1 MRSRLAWAS
10 FVRIRQGAGVRPDH
24 PDIAGYRI
32 LRRLGHGGMS
42 EIWLAE
48 QVALARPVAVKV
60 VNPGDESEERL
71 ARFRQEAAIVARFD
85 HPNVVGIIEFGQT
98 GDGRLFFSMP
108 YVPGGTLAQAAVC
121 GDGERTRQVLVQL
134 LDALEYIHAHG
145 VVHRDVKPE
154 NVLFDSV
161 GRARLADFGVSRSI
175 AAASRHTRAGETFGS
190 IHYMS
195 PEQARGE
202 LPDGRSDLYSLG
214 AIAFELLTGAPPFQG
229 PDDISVVVGHL
240 QAPLPALPE
249 HLGQWQGWLARAL
262 AKRPGDRFPD
272 AAAMRNALLRV
283 PATPGA
289 TWLSP
294 GARDAALR
302 VGLPSLAVLLLGTL
316 AGWLWLDRD
325 RDAPV
330 AGAALESSVPPA
342 SAALE
347 SSVPRASA
355 PPPDPVAAPAA
366 DAGAVDAA
374 DAAESNPGADRSGA
388 AVMASPEP
396 AAASPG
402 ATGDAQTDARDR
414 LAGAAPP
421 QEPASP
427 ASPPSLQPRAAG
439 GRPQEAPARGTPGAA
454 SGSTGRP
461 APGQAGR
468 AGTPPAAASPA
479 LPAIGSFEQVPPIP
493 LLLLSGS
500 REQQL
505 ERLDAWLEHGRRVLD
520 ADRSAVA
527 RARRASDDREE
538 RAQLQAGLDR
548 RRANYEDWRRQV
560 LSLRRQVERQG

>member
-1 MRSRLAWAS
+1 MGSLD
-10 FVRIRQGAGVRPDH
+10 RIRQGAGVRPDH

-60 VNPGDESEERL
+60 VNPGDEGEERL

-175 AAASRHTRAGETFGS
+175 SAASRHTRAGETFGS

-249 HLGQWQGWLARAL
+249 HLAQWQGWLVRAL

-272 AAAMRNALLRV
+272 AGAMRDALLRV
-283 PATPGA
+283 PARPGA

-294 GARDAALR
+294 TVRDAVLR

-316 AGWLWLDRD
+316 AGWLWLDRA
-325 RDAPV
+325 RDHEAP
-330 AGAALESSVPPA
+330 GAATAPESQAPRTAASPPEPA
-342 SAALE
+342 
-347 SSVPRASA
+347 
-355 PPPDPVAAPAA
+355 AAPAA
-366 DAGAVDAA
+366 DAAPVDAGNA
-374 DAAESNPGADRSGA
+374 GESPPAADRSGA
-388 AVMASPEP
+388 SGTEARAAAVPATGTDATGVAQTAGPERVAEAAPLQAPASAP
-396 AAASPG
+396 APPAARPAPVPGERPRAASP
-402 ATGDAQTDARDR
+402 QR
-414 LAGAAPP
+414 AP
-421 QEPASP
+421 
-427 ASPPSLQPRAAG
+427 G
-439 GRPQEAPARGTPGAA
+439 VA
-454 SGSTGRP
+454 SGTAARP
-461 APGQAGR
+461 VRDDAGR
-468 AGTPPAAASPA
+468 AVAAPATPA
-479 LPAIGSFEQVPPIP
+479 LPVIGSFEQVPPIP

-505 ERLDAWLEHGRRVLD
+505 DRLDAWLEHGRRVLD

-527 RARRASDDREE
+527 RARRASGDRQE
-538 RAQLQAGLDR
+538 RARLQAGLDQ